1 MAGSNHFWKAMQ
13 FGRNLKLCVLF
24 IFPSRADPCKE
35 GDWRALS
42 LSHTHTNYTHKDTI
56 MAAFSDTCDS
66 KVSRTSRLRGMY
78 MKSKSNVCGSPQ
90 EQSDCSTVLEKSQEF
105 FQICDTEDKGF
116 VTRRD
121 MQVRLQHAQEKMCC
135 ILNNCISNSKYRILY
150 ATMQYLIGIV

>member
-1 MAGSNHFWKAMQ
+1 
-13 FGRNLKLCVLF
+13 
-24 IFPSRADPCKE
+24 
-35 GDWRALS
+35 
-42 LSHTHTNYTHKDTI
+42 

-66 KVSRTSRLRGMY
+66 KVSRTARLRGMY

-150 ATMQYLIGIV
+150 ATTQYLIGIVQLDDQNTSITTIWIESCEMSVSCVRFNQGWAM